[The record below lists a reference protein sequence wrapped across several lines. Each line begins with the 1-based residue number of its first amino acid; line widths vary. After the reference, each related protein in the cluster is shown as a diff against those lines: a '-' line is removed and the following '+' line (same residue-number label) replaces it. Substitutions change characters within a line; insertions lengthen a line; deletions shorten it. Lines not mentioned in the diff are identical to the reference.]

1 MFVKTTITEY
11 IREVLFRVRWLAMS
25 DRQRYAYLWNR
36 TKETL

>member
-1 MFVKTTITEY
+1 MFVKTVIAEY
-11 IREVLFRVRWLAMS
+11 IREMLFRVRWLAMS

>member
-1 MFVKTTITEY
+1 MKTAITEG
-11 IREVLFRVRWLAMS
+11 IREILFWIRWLVMS